1 MLEKNS
7 ERVAGLA
14 SKYSLYGD
22 DDDEG
27 YDPWKPRDE
36 PRWVGRDESPAAP
49 EPVTRPSALVEVEC
63 GLDRLPTA
71 IVLKRAWRDSF
82 APTQYGQSIM
92 DAYQYAVQELAA
104 RLIESGTI
112 PPATIPTLREV
123 TPLLL
128 QTRTHE
134 EYTVLYNE
142 LFTQQQHTVHGPGY
156 NQYDEPGLTV
166 VATRSKLISVA
177 VDPDWA
183 VRTDEKYIAQDIV
196 DCCAEI
202 RARKPEIVKDIF
214 LDQESDREL
223 AARIVR
229 HEKYLLENGI

>member
-1 MLEKNS
+1 M
-7 ERVAGLA
+7 A

-27 YDPWKPRDE
+27 YDPWE
-36 PRWVGRDESPAAP
+36 PRERSPWTGRDEVRPNA
-49 EPVTRPSALVEVEC
+49 EPITRRSTLVEVEC

-71 IVLKRAWRDSF
+71 ITLKRAWKDGF
-82 APTQYGQSIM
+82 APSQYGQSIM
-92 DAYQYAVQELAA
+92 DAYHYAVQELAT

-128 QTRTHE
+128 RTRTYE
-134 EYTVLYNE
+134 EYLELYNE
-142 LFTQQQHTVHGPGY
+142 LFTQKPHTVHGPGY
-156 NQYDEPGLTV
+156 NQYDEPGITV
-166 VATRSKLISVA
+166 VATRSRLISVA

-183 VRTDEKYIAQDIV
+183 ARTDEKYIAQDIV
-196 DCCAEI
+196 DCCQQI
-202 RARKPEIVKDIF
+202 RARKPEKVKDIF

-223 AARIVR
+223 AARVVR
-229 HEKYLLENGI
+229 HEKYLLESGI

>member
-1 MLEKNS
+1 M
-7 ERVAGLA
+7 A

-27 YDPWKPRDE
+27 YDPWAPRNETPWGGSDE
-36 PRWVGRDESPAAP
+36 VPTDP
-49 EPVTRPSALVEVEC
+49 EPATRQSALVDVEC
-63 GLDRLPTA
+63 GLDRLPTT
-71 IVLKRAWRDSF
+71 ITFKRAWKDNF
-82 APTQYGQSIM
+82 APAQYGQSIM
-92 DAYQYAVQELAA
+92 DAYDYAVQELAA
-104 RLIESGTI
+104 RLVESGRI

-128 QTRTHE
+128 RARTYE
-134 EYTVLYNE
+134 EYGELYDE
-142 LFTQQQHTVHGPGY
+142 LFTQQPHTVHGPGY

-166 VATRSKLISVA
+166 VATRSKLISVT

-183 VRTDEKYIAQDIV
+183 ARTDAKYIAQDII
-196 DCCAEI
+196 DCCEQI

-229 HEKYLLENGI
+229 HEKYLLESGS